1 MEVNIS
7 NMNLIMDRFSR
18 KLVLLLLLVIWQS
31 SLGTTYALADLSN
44 AMSVNLSLN
53 GYAKFNNGLLVQ
65 WGRVGGSSTA
75 SYSVTMPTSFY
86 NTEYKIFATVY
97 KPSSD
102 SAVYSSSPLAINK
115 TVSRFYLNRNN
126 LITKIMKYWKNGF
139 YDEPVDGSVEITEEY
154 YQELLAGQSTG
165 LIIAESK
172 NRYPILV
179 EYEYDIE
186 EAQKMKVSEIQS
198 FDKSNS
204 VNSFDLLG
212 KSMWLDKSTRVGL
225 FNSISIEKNVGKTH
239 TTLWYD
245 AVKYVI
251 PIPNALAM
259 LNALE
264 LYALNCYNVTQ
275 SHIAVVRSLQTIE
288 EIENYDYTIGYPEKL
303 SFPG

>member
-1 MEVNIS
+1 
-7 NMNLIMDRFSR
+7 
-18 KLVLLLLLVIWQS
+18 
-31 SLGTTYALADLSN
+31 
-44 AMSVNLSLN
+44 
-53 GYAKFNNGLLVQ
+53 
-65 WGRVGGSSTA
+65 
-75 SYSVTMPTSFY
+75 
-86 NTEYKIFATVY
+86 
-97 KPSSD
+97 
-102 SAVYSSSPLAINK
+102 
-115 TVSRFYLNRNN
+115 
-126 LITKIMKYWKNGF
+126 MKYWKNGF

-186 EAQKMKVSEIQS
+186 EVRKIKVSEIQI
-198 FDKSNS
+198 FDKSAN
-204 VNSFDLLG
+204 VNSFDLLD

-288 EIENYDYTIGYPEKL
+288 EIENYDYTVGYPEKL

>member
-1 MEVNIS
+1 
-7 NMNLIMDRFSR
+7 
-18 KLVLLLLLVIWQS
+18 
-31 SLGTTYALADLSN
+31 
-44 AMSVNLSLN
+44 
-53 GYAKFNNGLLVQ
+53 
-65 WGRVGGSSTA
+65 
-75 SYSVTMPTSFY
+75 
-86 NTEYKIFATVY
+86 
-97 KPSSD
+97 
-102 SAVYSSSPLAINK
+102 
-115 TVSRFYLNRNN
+115 
-126 LITKIMKYWKNGF
+126 MKYWKNGF
-139 YDEPVDGSVEITEEY
+139 YDEPIDGSVEITEEY

-186 EAQKMKVSEIQS
+186 EVRKIKVSEIQI
-198 FDKSNS
+198 FDKSTN
-204 VNSFDLLG
+204 VNSFDLLD